1 MAHAYGARRGAGAGG
16 SWAVARAAPAAPVA
30 APARRGRA
38 LGALAVSA
46 RYRGDNTDKSAVP
59 QFKRHEAD
67 CGSMEVQVAQ
77 LQARVTQLTTHMK
90 EHKKDHSAR
99 RGLLIVLGQRNK
111 YLKYMYEH
119 DRPMYFNVVNTLG
132 IRSKLDKAAEET
144 A

>member
-1 MAHAYGARRGAGAGG
+1 M
-16 SWAVARAAPAAPVA
+16 
-30 APARRGRA
+30 
-38 LGALAVSA
+38 
-46 RYRGDNTDKSAVP
+46 P

-119 DRPMYFNVVNTLG
+119 DRPMYFNVINTLG
-132 IRSKLDKAAEET
+132 IRSKLDKAEET

>member
-1 MAHAYGARRGAGAGG
+1 
-16 SWAVARAAPAAPVA
+16 
-30 APARRGRA
+30 
-38 LGALAVSA
+38 
-46 RYRGDNTDKSAVP
+46 
-59 QFKRHEAD
+59 
-67 CGSMEVQVAQ
+67 MEVQVAQ

-119 DRPMYFNVVNTLG
+119 DRPMYFNVINTLG
-132 IRSKLDKAAEET
+132 IRSKLDKAEET